1 MSLRIIPAY
10 TVIVYAV
17 ISLGFSH
24 RYVSQVKDS
33 IWVDAF
39 LKNQS
44 AQNSIP
50 VDNLIHDKQIVQSV
64 HSKNIELSNATASA
78 DSNLNNTSVVSRI
91 GRGSLINQDSL
102 ISKNSLISSDSL
114 ITKDT
119 LAKKTD
125 SLAVVDSMSIDST
138 ARLKYFHYEREDL
151 PYVTLKQKRMS
162 KFFAQPS
169 PTYKTRTV
177 EIDSTGKYVIVKEII
192 AGQQTKILLR
202 MPIDDYI
209 QMSLA
214 LHERKL
220 WEDLGYAYELKK
232 NKRELSDIIKDIT
245 DFEIPLPSV
254 GVLSIFGEPK
264 ISLKIGGAV
273 DIHGAFRSETTQGV
287 TTSLLGNTRS
297 EPDFKQQVQINV
309 NGTIG
314 DKLNINA
321 DWNTER
327 TFQYENQLKIKYTGY
342 EDEIIQSIE
351 AGNVSLETS
360 PLIGGSEALF
370 GLKAVVKMGPL
381 TLTTLASQKKG
392 ETKEVSVSGGST
404 AKTFTKRAY
413 DYSTNHYFVD
423 TLYASTNP
431 DLNLFY
437 KYYGN
442 PTPIVDPNY
451 TIVDI
456 QVWKSV
462 NVITADNSKE
472 RNANVYINLPALSK
486 GQTYDDINPSLRDS
500 ITAVAGQVDGGR
512 FLLLEQGT
520 DYILHPETGYITFT
534 AQIQS
539 DDIIA
544 VAYRVQ
550 NKPSTS
556 DDDSYYGEFVSASTP
571 TDRRLVL
578 KLIKPKN
585 LQPSWTQAWKLQL
598 KNIYPTDSRN
608 IKEEGFEFNIKYQ
621 IEGQEP
627 AVDIPTPSG
636 QVRLLNAF
644 GLDILDASKN
654 SNPDNVFDF
663 RPGITIIPATGEII
677 FPELEP
683 FGRDLPE
690 KIPKEF
696 AFQDVYDTTSTSA
709 SNIKDKDKWIL
720 TGKSTGES
728 TSSYSLGFNVVE
740 NSVKVSLDGRELTP
754 SVDYTVDYNTGQLV
768 IRNDAALVPGANL
781 KITYE
786 QNDLFQLASKTLLGA
801 RGTIDF
807 SKKTKLGFTAL
818 NLNQQTL
825 SDKVRI
831 GEEPL
836 SNSIY
841 GVDFNTSADLP
852 FLTKALDNIISTKQM
867 STFNLSGEYAYINPD
882 PNTKKSTIVSDQGK
896 SIAYIDDFEGAK
908 RTIPIGISYTS
919 WKDLSAPAKLEYLL
933 SNLEPPQEMPYKAKA
948 WWYTITP
955 GDVQVNQIWPLRKAS
970 KQDQQV
976 TVMDFVF
983 QPDTPGTYN
992 PNPLIHEN
1000 LKQNWGGMMKLLSST
1015 ANNLVEQNIEYIEF
1029 WAHIDQAPSDAK
1041 VYIDLGN
1048 ISEDVIPNRL
1058 LDTEDKKL
1066 NEVIDPGE
1074 DTGIDG
1080 IFDAD
1085 ERTKYGSTLADPNG
1099 DNFSYKPTNSH
1110 NIYDYF
1116 NINGTEGNA
1125 NLSDNAR
1132 IPDTEDLNRNG
1143 TLDLLNSYFRYAIP
1157 LDTTTANP
1165 YIAGGG
1171 DNAGWYLFRIPLKDT
1186 ATVVGNP
1193 SLTNIETIRLF
1204 VTGVSSLVH
1213 IRLTE
1218 FNLVGSQWQKANKN
1232 DSTLSVS
1239 VISYE
1244 DNPSYTLPPGVSQER
1259 DLSHPDE
1266 NVLQN
1271 EQSLD
1276 LIVNNLQDGESREA
1290 VKFLYSPLDVFNYS
1304 EMKLFI
1310 HGDIQNFA
1318 GSLSDTTN
1326 GKYASQVY
1334 FRFGTDS
1341 LNYYEYRQPVLPG
1354 WNEISI
1360 PFKEITSLKQTRG
1373 DSTSLVYE
1381 LPVPGLLGH
1390 YYRLKGNPTLTAIQF
1405 LSVGI
1410 YNIKETGSGAPI
1422 PLSGEVWVNE
1432 LRVIGADDSPGWA
1445 YSFNSSIR
1453 FADLFGLSFNMS
1465 KKNPYFHALSDRF
1478 GSRVESTNWSV
1489 ATDFDVLKLLPFNLP
1504 ESNLKINYSHSES
1517 LGKPLYI
1524 PGTDIRV
1531 DQAGRQLDK
1540 TDPDSITFGPKNS
1553 KDLENET
1560 QTLNISDS
1568 WSASNVKIKIPTNF
1582 WLIRDTFNNLT
1593 FGFNYNKTFSRNPT
1607 VLSNKAWV
1615 WNANIAYG
1623 LNLGP
1628 QYYFN
1633 PVDIPVLGSALGLL
1647 SDYRNLK
1654 VYFLPQSF
1662 TFNLTAKRNRNTNV
1676 TRARK
1681 ISGQISDAQQVIT
1694 RDFGTTRGFGFNW
1707 KVTEGGFLN
1716 LTTNYNV
1723 NINSS
1728 LAYLETE
1735 NLFDKNGQVVL
1746 DQNGNPVQVQRSESD
1761 IWHDIFSR
1769 VWFGKDFA
1777 YQQNTEFKTSPR
1789 LPSFWDLNKYFTVTA
1804 GYSVGYNWNF
1814 DFRSGDLGR
1823 SAGFASKSNVGFTLR
1838 LKALTEPLFRNT
1850 ETSSNKRT
1858 ENFSNNRNIQNRFGD
1873 TSKTLLNDSLAINDT
1888 SKGTVRPSPIKNA
1901 ALFLESL
1908 AKSILFDYES
1918 ITINFTNNH
1927 NLSKSGIAG
1936 TGTGFSNFW
1945 GFTERASNG
1954 PTRAFMLGL
1963 SDDVGDRIA
1972 LPSSNVSD
1980 IFSNSNNI
1988 DLRTSRPLWEG
1999 AKIDLNWK
2007 VGWTLNKTTSFRG
2020 DDNGNLVLSNVSSTG
2035 SLSRSFLSLPP
2046 FLFLSVFK
2054 NGIKKVNELYD
2065 PNSTDPGASLSSA
2078 FVQGFETFPWLSKL
2092 GFFKDVVK
2100 YIPRPNWSIT
2110 WDGLEKFFLFKKFA
2124 KKVSFNHVYSSTY
2137 TEGWRINPDGVQ
2149 ETQSQRIDYGF
2160 TPLAGLNFTFGD
2172 LWGGN
2177 LISSVKYSTNTDFDL
2192 GISNQNITQTFS
2204 RDIGITAGYSK
2215 SGFELPLFGLS
2226 LKNDIEFTFSYTST
2240 ENSIVRYEMN
2250 NFTEEGIPQD
2260 GTTRTTIE
2268 PRIKYTIS
2276 SKVTLSIFYRR
2287 SSVQPEGAS
2296 RVTPTVTNEAGLDVH
2311 ISIQ

>member
-1 MSLRIIPAY
+1 M
-10 TVIVYAV
+10 
-17 ISLGFSH
+17 
-24 RYVSQVKDS
+24 
-33 IWVDAF
+33 
-39 LKNQS
+39 
-44 AQNSIP
+44 
-50 VDNLIHDKQIVQSV
+50 
-64 HSKNIELSNATASA
+64 SNATASA
-78 DSNLNNTSVVSRI
+78 DSNLNNSPGISPIVND
-91 GRGSLINQDSL
+91 SLLNKDSLSIRDSL
-102 ISKNSLISSDSL
+102 ISKDSL
-114 ITKDT
+114 LT
-119 LAKKTD
+119 KTD
-125 SLAVVDSMSIDST
+125 SLALKDSVVVDSMAIDST
-138 ARLKYFHYEREDL
+138 ARLKYFHYHREDL

-162 KFFAQPS
+162 EFFAQPS
-169 PTYKTRTV
+169 PAYKTRSI
-177 EIDSTGKYVIVKEII
+177 EIDSTGKYVIIEEKT
-192 AGQQTKILLR
+192 AGQETKILLR

-209 QMSLA
+209 QMRIA
-214 LHERKL
+214 LRERKQ
-220 WEDLGYAYELKK
+220 WEDLGYAYELKE
-232 NKRELSDIIKDIT
+232 NKRELSDVIKDIT

-264 ISLKIGGAV
+264 ISLRIGGAV
-273 DIHGAFRSETTQGV
+273 DIHGAFRSQTTEGV

-327 TFQYENQLKIKYTGY
+327 TFEYENQLKIKYTGY

-351 AGNVSLETS
+351 AGNVSLQTS

-370 GLKAVVKMGPL
+370 GLKAVLKMGPL

-392 ETKEVSVSGGST
+392 ETKEVSVAGGST
-404 AKTFTKRAY
+404 SKEFTKRAY

-423 TLYASTNP
+423 TLYASTKP

-442 PTPIVDPNY
+442 PTPVVDDQY

-462 NVITADNSKE
+462 NVVTPDNSKE

-486 GQTYDDINPSLRDS
+486 GQNYDDIDPGLRKDDVDP
-500 ITAVAGQVDGGR
+500 VAGQITFGR

-534 AQIQS
+534 AQIQT

-550 NKPSTS
+550 NSPSTS
-556 DDDSYYGEFVSASTP
+556 NDDSYYGEFVTASTP
-571 TDRRLVL
+571 SDQKLVL

-598 KNIYPTDSRN
+598 RNIYPSDSRN
-608 IKEEGFEFNIKYQ
+608 VKEEGFEFSIKYQ

-627 AVDIPTPSG
+627 AIDIPTPSG

-644 GLDILDASKN
+644 GLDLLDASKN
-654 SNPDNVFDF
+654 ANPDNAFDF

-677 FPELEP
+677 FPELQP
-683 FGRDLPE
+683 FGSDLPAQ
-690 KIPKEF
+690 IPKEY
-696 AFQDVYDTTSTSA
+696 AFPDVYDTTASSA

-720 TGKSTGES
+720 TGKSTGEA

-740 NSVKVSLDGRELTP
+740 NSVRVLLNGNQLT
-754 SVDYTVDYNTGQLV
+754 SGLDYTVDYNTGQLV
-768 IRNDAALVPGANL
+768 IRNDEALIPGADL

-801 RGTIDF
+801 RGTVDF

-841 GVDFNTSADLP
+841 GVDFSTTADLP

-867 STFNLSGEYAYINPD
+867 STFTLSGEYAYINPD
-882 PNTKKSTIVSDQGK
+882 PNTKKSTIAADQGK

-908 RTIPIGISYTS
+908 RTIPIGISYTG
-919 WKDLSAPAKLEYLL
+919 WKDLSPPAKLEFLPSTL
-933 SNLEPPQEMPYKAKA
+933 QPQEEMPYKAKS

-955 GDVQVNQIWPLRKAS
+955 GDVKVTQIWPLRQAS

-992 PNPLIHEN
+992 YNSLIHQN
-1000 LKQNWGGMMKLLSST
+1000 LRQNWGGMMKLLSST
-1015 ANNLVEQNIEYIEF
+1015 ANNLVEENIEYIEF
-1029 WAHIDQAPSDAK
+1029 WAQIDQAPPDAK

-1066 NEVIDPGE
+1066 NEVIDEGE
-1074 DTGIDG
+1074 DTGLDG
-1080 IFDAD
+1080 IVDAD
-1085 ERTKYGSTLADPNG
+1085 ERTKYGSTEADPSG
-1099 DNFSYKPTNSH
+1099 DDFVYTASKSNDPYS
-1110 NIYDYF
+1110 YF

-1125 NLSDNAR
+1125 TLTEGGKL
-1132 IPDTEDLNRNG
+1132 PDTEDLNRNG
-1143 TLDLLNSYFRYAIP
+1143 TLDLLNSYFRYAVP
-1157 LDTTTANP
+1157 LDTTKTNP
-1165 YIAGGG
+1165 FIAGGG
-1171 DNAGWYLFRIPLKDT
+1171 DNDGWYLFRIPLKDT
-1186 ATVVGNP
+1186 ATVVGSP
-1193 SLTNIETIRLF
+1193 SLTNIESIRLF

-1213 IRLTE
+1213 IRMTE
-1218 FNLVGSQWQKANKN
+1218 FNLVGSQWQKAVKK

-1244 DNPSYTLPPGVSQER
+1244 DNPNYTLPPGVFQER
-1259 DLSHPDE
+1259 DRAHPDE
-1266 NVLQN
+1266 NVLRN

-1276 LIVNNLQDGESREA
+1276 LIVNDLQDGESREA
-1290 VKFLYSPLDVFNYS
+1290 IKFLYRPLDVFNYS

-1310 HGDIQNFA
+1310 HGDEQQST
-1318 GSLSDTTN
+1318 GSLSDTLN

-1334 FRFGTDS
+1334 FRFGTDTN
-1341 LNYYEYRQPVLPG
+1341 NYYEYRQPVLPG

-1360 PFKEITSLKQTRG
+1360 PFKEITALKQTRG
-1373 DSTSLVYE
+1373 DSTTKIYE
-1381 LPVPGLLGH
+1381 LPVEGKVGH
-1390 YYRLKGNPTLTAIQF
+1390 YYRLKGNPTLTAVQF

-1410 YNIKETGSGAPI
+1410 YNIKETGGGAPI

-1432 LRVIGADDSPGWA
+1432 LRVVGADDSPGWA
-1445 YSFNSSIR
+1445 YSFNTSLR
-1453 FADLFGLSFNMS
+1453 FADLFGISINMS
-1465 KKNPYFHALSDRF
+1465 KKNPYFHGLSDRF
-1478 GSRVESTNWSV
+1478 GSRVESTNWSI
-1489 ATDFDVLKLLPFNLP
+1489 ATDFDVLKLLPFNMS

-1531 DQAGRQLDK
+1531 TEAGKQLDN
-1540 TDPDSITFGPKNS
+1540 TNADSISFGPKNS
-1553 KDLENET
+1553 KELEDET
-1560 QTLNISDS
+1560 QTLSISDS
-1568 WSASNVKIKIPTNF
+1568 WSASNVKIKIPTNL
-1582 WLIRDTFNNLT
+1582 WLIRDTFNSLT
-1593 FGFNYNKTFSRNPT
+1593 FGFNYNKTFGRSPT
-1607 VLSNKAWV
+1607 VLSNKYWV

-1623 LNLGP
+1623 LQLGP
-1628 QYYFN
+1628 QYSFS
-1633 PVDIPVLGSALGLL
+1633 PVDIPVLGSALALF

-1654 VYFLPQSF
+1654 VHYLPQTF
-1662 TFNLTAKRNRNTNV
+1662 TLNLTAKRNRTTNV
-1676 TRARK
+1676 TRPRK
-1681 ISGQISDAQQVIT
+1681 ISGQITDAQESIT

-1707 KVTEGGFLN
+1707 KVTEGGFFN
-1716 LTTNYNV
+1716 LSINYNANV
-1723 NINSS
+1723 TSS

-1735 NLFDKNGQVVL
+1735 NSLDKNGQVIL
-1746 DQNGNPVQVQRSESD
+1746 DQTGQPVQVQRNESD

-1769 VWFGKDFA
+1769 VWFGKDYSYRQTTDFR
-1777 YQQNTEFKTSPR
+1777 TVPR
-1789 LPSFWDLNKYFTVTA
+1789 LPSFWDLNKFFTITA

-1814 DFRSGDLGR
+1814 DFRQKELGR
-1823 SAGFASKSNVGFTLR
+1823 SAGFSSKSNIGFTLR
-1838 LKALTEPLFRNT
+1838 LKSLTEPLFKSE
-1850 ETSSNKRT
+1850 ETSPNKRK
-1858 ENFSNNRNIQNRFGD
+1858 ENLSNNRRVVQDRFAD
-1873 TSKTLLNDSLAINDT
+1873 TSKTITKDSLAINDT
-1888 SKGTVRPSPIKNA
+1888 TVGKVKQSVLKTA
-1901 ALFLESL
+1901 ALFLESV
-1908 AKSILFDYES
+1908 AKSLLFDYES
-1918 ITINFTNNH
+1918 ITINFTSNNS
-1927 NLSKSGIAG
+1927 LSKSGIAG

-1945 GFTERASNG
+1945 GINQDGSSG
-1954 PTRAFMLGL
+1954 PSRGFMLGL
-1963 SDDVGDRIA
+1963 DDNVGGRVA
-1972 LPSSNVSD
+1972 LPGSNVSD
-1980 IFSNSNNI
+1980 AFSNANNI

-2007 VGWTLNKTTSFRG
+2007 VGWSINKTTTFRG
-2020 DDNGNLVLSNVSSTG
+2020 DDNGNLILSNITSTG
-2035 SLSRSFLSLPP
+2035 SISRSFLSLPP
-2046 FLFLSVFK
+2046 FLIFSVFK

-2065 PNSTDPGASLSSA
+2065 PNSTDPGSSLSSA
-2078 FVQGFETFPWLSKL
+2078 FVEGFETFPWLSKL
-2092 GFFKDVVK
+2092 GFFKDIAN

-2110 WDGLEKFFLFKKFA
+2110 WDGLEKFFLFKKVA
-2124 KKVSFNHVYSSTY
+2124 KKVTFSHVYSSSY
-2137 TEGWRINPDGVQ
+2137 TEGWRISPDGVQ
-2149 ETQSQRIDYGF
+2149 ETQSQRIEYGF
-2160 TPLAGLNFTFGD
+2160 TPLAGLNFTFGE

-2177 LISSVKYSTNTDFDL
+2177 LISSVKYSTGTNYNL
-2192 GISNQNITQTFS
+2192 GISNQNITETFS

-2215 SGFELPLFGLS
+2215 SGFELPLFGVS
-2226 LKNDIEFTFSYTST
+2226 LKNDIEFTFSYSST
-2240 ENSIVRYEMN
+2240 QNSIVRYEMN

>member
-1 MSLRIIPAY
+1 MN
-10 TVIVYAV
+10 
-17 ISLGFSH
+17 LGFSH
-24 RYVSQVKDS
+24 RYVSKVSDS
-33 IWVDAF
+33 MWIDAIIRS
-39 LKNQS
+39 QS
-44 AQNSIP
+44 AGDSVSIN
-50 VDNLIHDKQIVQSV
+50 NLIHTQKSV
-64 HSKNIELSNATASA
+64 PLKDIKLSDATASA
-78 DSNLNNTSVVSRI
+78 DSDINNNSAVSPVGQAAIVNR
-91 GRGSLINQDSL
+91 DSL
-102 ISKNSLISSDSL
+102 LKRNQFAPKDSL
-114 ITKDT
+114 TNRDSL
-119 LAKKTD
+119 LARTD
-125 SLAVVDSMSIDST
+125 SLALKDTVKVDSMAIDST
-138 ARLKYFHYEREDL
+138 ARLKYFHYKRKDL

-162 KFFAQPS
+162 EFFAQPS
-169 PTYKTRTV
+169 PGYKKRTV
-177 EIDSTGKYVIVKEII
+177 EIDSTGKYVIVKETI

-214 LHERKL
+214 LHERKT
-220 WEDLGYAYELKK
+220 WEDLGYAYELKE
-232 NKRELSDIIKDIT
+232 NKTELSDVIKDIT

-254 GVLSIFGEPK
+254 GVLSIFGKPK

-273 DIHGAFRSETTQGV
+273 DIHGAFRSETTEGV

-327 TFQYENQLKIKYTGY
+327 TFEYENQLKIKYTGY

-370 GLKAVVKMGPL
+370 GLKAVMKMGPL

-392 ETKEVSVSGGST
+392 EIKEVSVSGGST
-404 AKTFTKRAY
+404 SKQFTKRAY

-423 TLYASTNP
+423 TVYASTNP

-437 KYYGN
+437 KYYAN
-442 PTPIVDPNY
+442 SPPIVNEQY

-462 NVITADNSKE
+462 NVITPDNSKE

-486 GQTYDDINPSLRDS
+486 GQTYDDINPAFRSDS
-500 ITAVAGQVDGGR
+500 VNPVAGQIDFGR
-512 FLLLEQGT
+512 FLLLDEGT
-520 DYILHPETGYITFT
+520 DYILHPETGYISFLT
-534 AQIQS
+534 QIQP

-550 NKPSTS
+550 NNPSTAE
-556 DDDSYYGEFVSASTP
+556 DDSLYGEFVTASTP
-571 TDRRLVL
+571 TDQRLVL
-578 KLIKPKN
+578 KMIKPKN
-585 LQPSWTQAWKLQL
+585 LQPGWTQAWKLQL
-598 KNIYPTDSRN
+598 RNIYPTDSRN

-627 AVDIPTPSG
+627 AVDIPTSSG

-644 GLDILDASKN
+644 GLDLLDASKN
-654 SNPDNVFDF
+654 ENPDNVFDF
-663 RPGITIIPATGEII
+663 RPGFTVIPETGEII

-683 FGRDLPE
+683 FGRDLPD

-696 AFQDVYDTTSTSA
+696 AFQNVYDTTSTSA

-720 TGKSTGES
+720 TGQSTGEA

-754 SVDYTVDYNTGQLV
+754 NVDYSVDYNTGQLV

-801 RGTIDF
+801 RGVIDF

-841 GVDFNTSADLP
+841 GVDFSTSADLP

-867 STFNLSGEYAYINPD
+867 STFTLSGEYAHINPD
-882 PNTKKSTIVSDQGK
+882 PNTKKSTIISDQGK

-908 RTIPIGISYTS
+908 RTIPIGISYTG
-919 WKDLSAPAKLEYLL
+919 WKDLSPPG
-933 SNLEPPQEMPYKAKA
+933 NLEFLPSTLQPQEEIPYKAKA

-955 GDVQVNQIWPLRKAS
+955 GDVQVNQIWPNRKAS

-992 PNPLIHEN
+992 PEPKIHEN

-1015 ANNLVEQNIEYIEF
+1015 ANNLVEENIEYIEF
-1029 WAHIDQAPSDAK
+1029 WGHIDQAPSDAK

-1058 LDTEDKKL
+1058 LDTEDKKQ
-1066 NEVIDPGE
+1066 NEVVDQGE
-1074 DTGIDG
+1074 DTGLDG

-1085 ERTKYGSTLADPNG
+1085 ERAKYGSTRADPNG
-1099 DNFSYKPTNSH
+1099 DNFSYTPTSSH
-1110 NIYDYF
+1110 NPYDYF

-1143 TLDLLNSYFRYAIP
+1143 TLDLLNSYFRYAVP
-1157 LDTTTANP
+1157 LDTINNP

-1193 SLTNIETIRLF
+1193 SLTNIQSIRVF
-1204 VTGVSSLVH
+1204 VTGVTSPVH
-1213 IRLTE
+1213 IRMTE
-1218 FNLVGSQWQKANKN
+1218 FDLVGSQWQKAIKE
-1232 DSTLSVS
+1232 DTTLSVS

-1244 DNPSYTLPPGVSQER
+1244 DNPNYTLPPGVFQER
-1259 DLSHPDE
+1259 DRSHPDE

-1271 EQSLD
+1271 EQSLN
-1276 LIVNNLQDGESREA
+1276 LIIKDLQDGQSREA
-1290 VKFLYSPLDVFNYS
+1290 VRFLYRPLDVFNYS

-1310 HGDIQNFA
+1310 HGDVQNFT

-1326 GKYASQVY
+1326 GYASQVY
-1334 FRFGTDS
+1334 FRFGTDTN
-1341 LNYYEYRQPVLPG
+1341 NYYEYRQPVLPG

-1373 DSTSLVYE
+1373 DSTNKIYE
-1381 LPVPGLLGH
+1381 KGVDGDPGH

-1405 LSVGI
+1405 LSVGV
-1410 YNIKETGSGAPI
+1410 YNIKETGGAYPM
-1422 PLSGEVWVNE
+1422 PLSGDVWVNE

-1445 YSFNSSIR
+1445 YSVNSSVR

-1465 KKNPYFHALSDRF
+1465 KKNPYFHAISDRF

-1489 ATDFDVLKLLPFNLP
+1489 ASDFDVLKLLPFNLP
-1504 ESNLKINYSHSES
+1504 ESSLKINYSHSES
-1517 LGKPLYI
+1517 LGKPLYV

-1531 DQAGRQLDK
+1531 DQAGRQLDN
-1540 TDPDSITFGPKNS
+1540 TNPDSITFGPKNS

-1560 QTLNISDS
+1560 QTLSISDS

-1582 WLIRDTFNNLT
+1582 WLIRDTFNGLS

-1607 VLSNKAWV
+1607 VLSNKSWI
-1615 WNANIAYG
+1615 WNANLSYG
-1623 LNLGP
+1623 LNLGS
-1628 QYYFN
+1628 QYNFSA
-1633 PVDIPVLGSALGLL
+1633 VDIPVLGSALGLF
-1647 SDYRNLK
+1647 SDYRNLRIF
-1654 VYFLPQSF
+1654 FLPQTF
-1662 TFNLTAKRNRNTNV
+1662 TVNLTAKRNRNTNI

-1681 ISGQISDAQQVIT
+1681 ISGRIADAQTIVT
-1694 RDFGTTRGFGFNW
+1694 RDFGTTRSFGFNW
-1707 KVTEGGFLN
+1707 KVTDGGFLN
-1716 LTTNYNV
+1716 LTTNYHV
-1723 NINSS
+1723 SINSS
-1728 LAYLETE
+1728 LAYLETK
-1735 NLFDKNGQVVL
+1735 NLL
-1746 DQNGNPVQVQRSESD
+1746 DQNGLVILDQNGQPVKVQRSESD

-1769 VWFGKDFA
+1769 VWFGRDFA
-1777 YQQNTEFKTSPR
+1777 YQQSTEFRTQPR
-1789 LPSFWDLNKYFTVTA
+1789 LPSLWDMNKYFTVTA
-1804 GYSVGYNWNF
+1804 GYSVNYNWNY
-1814 DFRSGDLGR
+1814 DFRAGDLGR
-1823 SAGFASKSNVGFTLR
+1823 SAGFSSKSNVGFTLR
-1838 LKALTEPLFRNT
+1838 LKALTEPLFKSTET
-1850 ETSSNKRT
+1850 ETSNRGR
-1858 ENFSNNRNIQNRFGD
+1858 ENLVNNRNAQRRFVD
-1873 TSKTLLNDSLAINDT
+1873 TSKTFIKDSLVANDT
-1888 SKGTVRPSPIKNA
+1888 SKGIEKRSAIKNA
-1901 ALFLESL
+1901 ALFLESI
-1908 AKSILFDYES
+1908 AKTLLFDYES

-1927 NLSKSGIAG
+1927 GLSKSGIAG
-1936 TGTGFSNFW
+1936 TGTGFNNFW
-1945 GFTERASNG
+1945 GLTQNGSNG

-1963 SDDVGDRIA
+1963 GDDVGGRLA
-1972 LPSSNVSD
+1972 LPNSNVSD
-1980 IFSNSNNI
+1980 VSSNSNSL

-2007 VGWTLNKTTSFRG
+2007 VGWSVNKTTTFRG

-2054 NGIKKVNELYD
+2054 NGIKKVDELYD

-2110 WDGLEKFFLFKKFA
+2110 WDGLEKFFLFKKIA
-2124 KKVSFNHVYSSTY
+2124 KKVTFNHVYSSTY
-2137 TEGWRINPDGVQ
+2137 TEGWKITPDGVQ
-2149 ETQSQRIDYGF
+2149 QTQSQRIQYGF
-2160 TPLAGLNFTFGD
+2160 QPLAGLNFTFGEM
-2172 LWGGN
+2172 WGGN
-2177 LISSVKYSTNTDFDL
+2177 LISSIKYSTSTNFDL
-2192 GISNQNITQTFS
+2192 GISNQNITETYS

-2215 SGFELPLFGLS
+2215 SGFELPLFGVS

-2240 ENSIVRYEMN
+2240 QNSIVRYEMN